1 MNVGIELLN
10 ADGMTEGERDAAVAM
25 ATLDGVL
32 RLLDEASREDDGQR
46 YMALVNAA
54 HDFGSAMF
62 RQLRGCAE
70 DTGVKPETI
79 GLLAPLMQP
88 SGALQ

>member
-1 MNVGIELLN
+1 MNVGIEVVN
-10 ADGMTEGERDAAVAM
+10 EDEMTPGERDAVVAM

-32 RLLDEASREDDGQR
+32 RLLDEASREDEGER

-62 RQLRGCAE
+62 RQLRGCTD
-70 DTGVKPETI
+70 DTGVKPETME
-79 GLLAPLMQP
+79 LLAPLMQP
-88 SGALQ
+88 EGALQ

>member
-1 MNVGIELLN
+1 MNIGIDLVNAAEL
-10 ADGMTEGERDAAVAM
+10 TPGEQRAAIAM

-32 RLLDEASREDDGQR
+32 RLLDEAVREEEGER

-62 RQLRGCAE
+62 HKINGCCEGPDVKAE
-70 DTGVKPETI
+70 TME
-79 GLLAPLMQP
+79 LLIPLMSQ
-88 SGALQ
+88 AEVLQ